1 MNENTKINGINSAK
15 DGCSYIVMSDR
26 TGTNFRTSNVAG
38 HTAKFFCKQT
48 GTTTVEQY
56 PVEVTA
62 WHFDSNGKMV
72 DAVWTRADVTMCEKH
87 ARIAEKKLRA
97 IAKAKAQRA
106 ATLAILERG
115 F

>member
-26 TGTNFRTSNVAG
+26 TGLGFLRSDLAG
-38 HTAKFFCKQT
+38 HVSQFFCKQT
-48 GTTTVEQY
+48 GTTVVEQY

-62 WHFDSNGKMV
+62 WHWGADKKPV
-72 DAVWTRADVTMCEKH
+72 EAVWTRADVMMCEKH

-115 F
+115 Y